1 MIGKVTRGWNVYGL
15 IRYLMGPGST
25 EQSAHTDQH
34 VFATWDGRPEVHQPE
49 QLGTDRFEIG
59 ALVAA
64 LRTPAALAG
73 VPKRRPREDGWPG
86 TVSRVPKGPVW
97 QCSLRNHPDD
107 PLLTD
112 EQWAEVVAD
121 VLHRTGIAEH
131 DDPGGC
137 RWVAIRHAPDH
148 VHIAAVLVRQ
158 DTGELVHPHRNYDFR
173 RVKEAYNAAEDRYG
187 LTSTG
192 AADHTAT
199 PRPTRAENEKAS
211 RLRAAGQRQTDVA
224 IRIRLRRQVSSAAAA
239 ARNWDEFLE
248 YLALANATVR
258 VRQGHHGR
266 ILGYSVT
273 DASDPACRTASG
285 DPLYFAGGKLGPD
298 LTYSKFMIRWKSEE
312 TTVPAS
318 VQGIVDEVVLP
329 ARERMRLRGP
339 LNKTEFG
346 QEALQGIAHATGDM
360 LLALV
365 VVADAD
371 RVPLLIDAWETYAR
385 AGRVPEQILP
395 RRWAVVSRDL
405 RTVAKQLIRAGVRN
419 PARQR
424 ATPSQFIALL
434 IAVAAL
440 VAEIAAWHEAHQ
452 RHVAARH
459 ARASYGVLHQIMAG
473 QTNHMEAPALPLPMT
488 AASKPRRELTR
499 MPAVG
504 HLTNHRSASAA
515 SGRVRRRT

>member
-25 EQSAHTDQH
+25 EQSTHTDQH
-34 VFATWDGRPEVHQPE
+34 VFATWDGRPEAHQPE
-49 QLGTDRFEIG
+49 QLGTDRFDVG

-64 LRTPAALAG
+64 LRAPAALAG
-73 VPKRRPREDGWPG
+73 VPKRRPREDDWSG

-112 EQWAEVVAD
+112 EQWADVVAD
-121 VLHRTGIAEH
+121 VLHRTGIVER

-173 RVKEAYNAAEDRYG
+173 RVKEACNAAEERYG

-192 AADHTAT
+192 AADRTAT

-211 RLRAAGQRQTDVA
+211 RLHAAGQRRTDVA
-224 IRIRLRRQVSSAAAA
+224 VRNKLRRQVSSAAAA
-239 ARNWDEFLE
+239 ARNWDEFVE
-248 YLALANATVR
+248 YLQLANATVR

-273 DASDPACRTASG
+273 DTSDPACRTASG

-298 LTYSKFMIRWKSEE
+298 LTHSKLMSRWQSVE

-329 ARERMRLRGP
+329 ACERMRHRGP
-339 LNKTEFG
+339 LNRTEFG
-346 QEALQGIAHATGDM
+346 QQAMQGIAHATGDM

-385 AGRVPEQILP
+385 ASRVPEQVLP
-395 RRWAVVSRDL
+395 RRWAKVSRDL
-405 RTVAKQLIRAGVRN
+405 RSAANQLIRAS
-419 PARQR
+419 ARGPVDQR
-424 ATPSQFIALL
+424 ATPDQFLALL
-434 IAVAAL
+434 IAVAGL
-440 VAEIAAWHEAHQ
+440 VAEIAAWHETHQ
-452 RHVAARH
+452 RLVAARH
-459 ARASYGVLHQIMAG
+459 ARATYGMLSQMLTG
-473 QTNHMEAPALPLPMT
+473 LTERTGLPPRASRT
-488 AASKPRRELTR
+488 AAPSRPRRELTTR
-499 MPAVG
+499 PSVG
-504 HLTNHRSASAA
+504 AHSRHQVASPK
-515 SGRVRRRT
+515 SGRTH

>member
-49 QLGTDRFEIG
+49 QLGTDRFDVG
-59 ALVAA
+59 ALVVA
-64 LRTPAALAG
+64 LRAPAALAG
-73 VPKRRPREDGWPG
+73 VPKRRPHEDGWSG
-86 TVSRVPKGPVW
+86 TVSRVLKGPVW

-112 EQWAEVVAD
+112 EQWTDVVAD
-121 VLHRTGIAEH
+121 VLHRTGIAER

-173 RVKEAYNAAEDRYG
+173 RVKEACNAAEERYG

-192 AADHTAT
+192 AADRTAT

-211 RLRAAGQRQTDVA
+211 RLHATGQRQTDVA
-224 IRIRLRRQVSSAAAA
+224 VRNKLRRQVSSAAAA
-239 ARNWDEFLE
+239 ARNWDEFVE
-248 YLALANATVR
+248 YLELANATVR

-285 DPLYFAGGKLGPD
+285 DSLYFAGGKLGPD
-298 LTYSKFMIRWKSEE
+298 LTYSKLMSRWESVE

-329 ARERMRLRGP
+329 ACERMRHRGP

-346 QEALQGIAHATGDM
+346 QQAMQGIAHAAGDM
-360 LLALV
+360 LLALVV

-385 AGRVPEQILP
+385 AGRVPEQVLP
-395 RRWAVVSRDL
+395 RRWAKVSRDL
-405 RTVAKQLIRAGVRN
+405 RSAANQLIRAGMRN

-424 ATPSQFIALL
+424 ATPGQFIALL

-459 ARASYGVLHQIMAG
+459 AWVTHGVLDQIVPVQA
-473 QTNHMEAPALPLPMT
+473 NRMEPPALAPPM
-488 AASKPRRELTR
+488 AATNLRRELTKR
-499 MPAVG
+499 PSAGV
-504 HLTNHRSASAA
+504 HSSRQSASPT
-515 SGRVRRRT
+515 SGRSR

>member
-49 QLGTDRFEIG
+49 QLGTDRFDVG

-64 LRTPAALAG
+64 LRAPAALAG
-73 VPKRRPREDGWPG
+73 VPKRRPREDDWSG

-112 EQWAEVVAD
+112 EQWADVVAD
-121 VLHRTGIAEH
+121 VLHRTGIAER

-173 RVKEAYNAAEDRYG
+173 RVKEACNAAEERYG

-192 AADHTAT
+192 AADRTAT

-211 RLRAAGQRQTDVA
+211 RLHAAGQRRTDVA
-224 IRIRLRRQVSSAAAA
+224 VRNKLRRRVSSAAAA
-239 ARNWDEFLE
+239 ARNWDEFVE
-248 YLALANATVR
+248 YVALANATVR
-258 VRQGHHGR
+258 VRQGHHGQ
-266 ILGYSVT
+266 ILGYSVM
-273 DASDPACRTASG
+273 DSSDPACRTASG

-298 LTYSKFMIRWKSEE
+298 LTYSKLMSRWKSVE

-329 ARERMRLRGP
+329 ARERMRHRGP

-346 QEALQGIAHATGDM
+346 QEAMQGIAHATGDM

-365 VVADAD
+365 VVADVD

-385 AGRVPEQILP
+385 AGRVPEQVLP
-395 RRWAVVSRDL
+395 RRWAKVSRDL
-405 RTVAKQLIRAGVRN
+405 RSAANQLIRAGMRN

-424 ATPSQFIALL
+424 ATPGQFIALL
-434 IAVAAL
+434 IAVSTL
-440 VAEIAAWHEAHQ
+440 VAEIAAWHEAHR

-459 ARASYGVLHQIMAG
+459 ARAAQGVLGQIVAG
-473 QTNHMEAPALPLPMT
+473 QTNCPETQARIPPEVAPPKLRRKMTKRPSTGALLRPSEASL
-488 AASKPRRELTR
+488 R
-499 MPAVG
+499 
-504 HLTNHRSASAA
+504 
-515 SGRVRRRT
+515 SGRAH

>member
-1 MIGKVTRGWNVYGL
+1 MIRKVTRGWNVYGL

-49 QLGTDRFEIG
+49 QLGPDRFDLG

-64 LRTPAALAG
+64 LRAPAALAG

-97 QCSLRNHPDD
+97 QCSLRNHPAD

-121 VLHRTGIAEH
+121 VLHRTGIAER
-131 DDPGGC
+131 DDPGSC

-173 RVKEAYNAAEDRYG
+173 RVKEACNAAEERYR

-192 AADHTAT
+192 AADRTAT
-199 PRPTRAENEKAS
+199 PRPTRAEKEKAS
-211 RLRAAGQRQTDVA
+211 RLHDAGQRQTDVA
-224 IRIRLRRQVSSAAAA
+224 IRVRLRRQVSSAAAA
-239 ARNWDEFLE
+239 ARNWDEFLD

-298 LTYSKFMIRWKSEE
+298 LTYSKLMSRWRSVE

-329 ARERMRLRGP
+329 ARERMRHRGP

-365 VVADAD
+365 VVADAG
-371 RVPLLIDAWETYAR
+371 RAPLLIDAWETYAR
-385 AGRVPEQILP
+385 AGRVPDQILP
-395 RRWAVVSRDL
+395 RRWAAVSRDL
-405 RTVAKQLIRAGVRN
+405 RTAANQLIRAGMRN
-419 PARQR
+419 PASQR
-424 ATPSQFIALL
+424 ATPGQFIALL

-459 ARASYGVLHQIMAG
+459 ARATHGMLVQIAAG
-473 QTNHMEAPALPLPMT
+473 QTNHMESSVLASPI
-488 AASKPRRELTR
+488 AATSKLRRELAKR
-499 MPAVG
+499 PPIRA
-504 HLTNHRSASAA
+504 LPSHRSAYPK
-515 SGRVRRRT
+515 SGRAH